1 MSNRL
6 DALTVRTYRDRDGNE
21 KTSFTKIGAAFETKN
36 GWVLSLDALP
46 LPTMGERGLETKIL
60 LMPPKPRDDQ
70 PRQNGSRQSYGDASG
85 RGRSSYDEPDSRQSS
100 RELDDE
106 IPF

>member
-36 GWVLSLDALP
+36 GWMLSLDALP
-46 LPTMGERGLETKIL
+46 LPAMGERGLETKIL
-60 LMPPKPRDDQ
+60 LMPPKPRDDA
-70 PRQNGSRQSYGDASG
+70 PRSNGRSDYGSASG
-85 RGRSSYDEPDSRQSS
+85 GRPSSD
-100 RELDDE
+100 LDDE
-106 IPF
+106 IPFAPEFR

>member
-21 KTSFTKIGAAFETKN
+21 KTSFTKIGAAFGTKN

-60 LMPPKPRDDQ
+60 LMPPKPRDDA
-70 PRQNGSRQSYGDASG
+70 PRSSGRQDYGSASG
-85 RGRSSYDEPDSRQSS
+85 GRPSSGD
-100 RELDDE
+100 LDDE
-106 IPF
+106 IPFAPEFR